1 MADLFRQLV
10 SMALAIVAMPFALV
24 ADALIGL
31 SCWVG
36 DDE

>member
-1 MADLFRQLV
+1 MTEYLRQLV
-10 SMALAIVAMPFALV
+10 SMALAIIAMPFALV

-36 DDE
+36 EDE